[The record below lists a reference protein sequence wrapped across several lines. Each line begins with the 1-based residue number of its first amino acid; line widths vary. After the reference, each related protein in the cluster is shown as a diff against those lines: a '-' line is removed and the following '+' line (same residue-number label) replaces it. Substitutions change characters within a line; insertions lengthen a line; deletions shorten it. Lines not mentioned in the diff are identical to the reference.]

1 MSTFCFRFDIG
12 NPTRRFVVQALTLQ
26 NGAISIVI
34 YLIALVLSL
43 SAVDVEDRIH
53 LQNKNPALWNNTDVS
68 GCFEELFTCSPAW
81 QHRLEYLVIIQ
92 HSTA

>member
-1 MSTFCFRFDIG
+1 M
-12 NPTRRFVVQALTLQ
+12 QALTLQ

-68 GCFEELFTCSPAW
+68 CCFE
-81 QHRLEYLVIIQ
+81 
-92 HSTA
+92 